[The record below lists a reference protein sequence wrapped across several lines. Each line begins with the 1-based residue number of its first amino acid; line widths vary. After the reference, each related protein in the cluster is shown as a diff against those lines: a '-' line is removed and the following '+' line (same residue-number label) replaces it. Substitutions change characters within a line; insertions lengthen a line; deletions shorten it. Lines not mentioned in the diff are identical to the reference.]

1 MERLHG
7 IIRNLR
13 GLESLWGARG
23 EGRLSLLGV
32 QVNDDRICISEENAF
47 RIIGIRDFAQFWKIR
62 SPITAYRVYRERGE
76 VFVEF
81 EGNRGKIM
89 SYLFV
94 GAFVYHLARVHIIT
108 IELEKIAEVLTK
120 EAMELRSH
128 YESQTPV
135 AEKVAQEVEVRETHQ
150 EEEEEDEEEPPK
162 KRKRFSAGICRR
174 TEYDPEKMEPYPRCS
189 ERRRSKLSEKGLIM
203 FILKDREE
211 EPDSDMDAYLTP
223 TNTPNEYENVHQ
235 VHEYEN
241 DDIASAFNIRPE
253 N

>member
-7 IIRNLR
+7 IIQNLR
-13 GLESLWGARG
+13 VLESLWGARG

-32 QVNDDRICISEENAF
+32 QVNDNRICIREEKAF
-47 RIIGIRDFAQFWKIR
+47 CIFGIRDFAQFWKVH
-62 SPITAYRVYRERGE
+62 SPITAYRVYREKGE

-94 GAFVYHLARVHIIT
+94 GAFVYHLARVHVIT
-108 IELEKIAEVLTK
+108 NELEKIAEVLTK
-120 EAMELRSH
+120 EATELQSH

-135 AEKVAQEVEVRETHQ
+135 AEEVAEEVEVHETHQ
-150 EEEEEDEEEPPK
+150 EEEEDEEEPPK

-189 ERRRSKLSEKGLIM
+189 ERLRSKLSEKGLIM

-211 EPDSDMDAYLTP
+211 EPDSDMDAYK
-223 TNTPNEYENVHQ
+223 NTKRV
-235 VHEYEN
+235 
-241 DDIASAFNIRPE
+241 
-253 N
+253 

>member
-1 MERLHG
+1 MERLHN

-47 RIIGIRDFAQFWKIR
+47 RIFGICDFAQFWKIR
-62 SPITAYRVYRERGE
+62 SPITAYRVYREAGE

-94 GAFVYHLARVHIIT
+94 GAFVYHLARVHVIT
-108 IELEKIAEVLTK
+108 DELEKIAEVFTK
-120 EAMELRSH
+120 EATELQSH
-128 YESQTPV
+128 YESQMPV
-135 AEKVAQEVEVRETHQ
+135 AEEVAQEVELRETHQ
-150 EEEEEDEEEPPK
+150 EEEEEEEPPK
-162 KRKRFSAGICRR
+162 KRKKFSAGICRK
-174 TEYDPEKMEPYPRCS
+174 TEYDPVRMEPYPRCS
-189 ERRRSKLSEKGLIM
+189 PRLKSKLSEKGLIM

-211 EPDSDMDAYLTP
+211 EPDSETDAYLTP
-223 TNTPNEYENVHQ
+223 TKTPIEYENVRQ

-241 DDIASAFNIRPE
+241 DDIADAFNIGPE
-253 N
+253 K

>member
-1 MERLHG
+1 MERLHN

-47 RIIGIRDFAQFWKIR
+47 RIFGICDFAQFWKIR
-62 SPITAYRVYRERGE
+62 SPITAYRVYREAGE

-94 GAFVYHLARVHIIT
+94 GAFVYHLPRVHVIT
-108 IELEKIAEVLTK
+108 NELEKIAEVLTT
-120 EAMELRSH
+120 ELQSH
-128 YESQTPV
+128 YESQAPV
-135 AEKVAQEVEVRETHQ
+135 AEEVTQEVEIRETHQ
-150 EEEEEDEEEPPK
+150 DEEEEPPK
-162 KRKRFSAGICRR
+162 KRKKFSAGICRK
-174 TEYDPEKMEPYPRCS
+174 TEYDPVRMEPYPRCS
-189 ERRRSKLSEKGLIM
+189 PRLKSKLSEKGLIM
-203 FILKDREE
+203 FILKDKEE
-211 EPDSDMDAYLTP
+211 EPDSETDAYLTP
-223 TNTPNEYENVHQ
+223 TKTPNEYENVRQ

-241 DDIASAFNIRPE
+241 DDIASAFNIGPE
-253 N
+253 K